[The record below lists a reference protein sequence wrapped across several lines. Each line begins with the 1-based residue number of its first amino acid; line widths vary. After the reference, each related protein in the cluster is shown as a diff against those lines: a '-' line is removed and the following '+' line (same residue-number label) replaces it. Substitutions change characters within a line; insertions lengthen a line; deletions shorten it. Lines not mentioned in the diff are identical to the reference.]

1 MSQRETPV
9 TRTGAPLTIGHHS
22 EPGQNNPARTATA
35 TTHTRSADLP
45 SILDAHA
52 VESVVAMVEQGWEA
66 NVAGEAWVTWVEALA
81 QAAADGAV
89 AEVAWR
95 VS

>member
-1 MSQRETPV
+1 M
-9 TRTGAPLTIGHHS
+9 
-22 EPGQNNPARTATA
+22 
-35 TTHTRSADLP
+35 
-45 SILDAHA
+45 
-52 VESVVAMVEQGWEA
+52 AMVEQGWEA